1 MKRIAANVIL
11 GLALAACTSAP
22 VPEQP
27 TEAKMVPCSG
37 YGSFERANSYA
48 RCIERIA
55 FLAETRPRGD
65 Q

>member
-11 GLALAACTSAP
+11 VLALAACTSAP
-22 VPEQP
+22 MLEQP
-27 TEAKMVPCSG
+27 TEAEWVPCSG

-48 RCIERIA
+48 RCIKHIA
-55 FLAETRPRGD
+55 FLAETRPDGD